1 MERSARLLALGTLL
15 LTRFATPPVHA
26 QFADFADL
34 EDEEKET
41 ASPTFT

>member
-1 MERSARLLALGTLL
+1 MERSARLLAIGTLL
-15 LTRFATPPVHA
+15 LTRFAPPPANA
-26 QFADFADL
+26 QFAEFADL